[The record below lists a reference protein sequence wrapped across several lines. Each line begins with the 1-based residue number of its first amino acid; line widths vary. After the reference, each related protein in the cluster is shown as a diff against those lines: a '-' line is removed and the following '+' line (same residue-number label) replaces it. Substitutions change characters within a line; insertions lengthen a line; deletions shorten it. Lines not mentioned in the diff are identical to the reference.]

1 MESWR
6 PVGTSVVPAS
16 SSHQTKLKFKRSL
29 TQASV
34 AGGRE
39 AGGRIEGRRRR
50 REGECFGCEDE
61 SIGRRLLGP
70 HHDREVS
77 GLEGRGTKNR
87 QKEG

>member
-1 MESWR
+1 MLECWR

-39 AGGRIEGRRRR
+39 AGGRRERRRR
-50 REGECFGCEDE
+50 REEAEGGE
-61 SIGRRLLGP
+61 
-70 HHDREVS
+70 
-77 GLEGRGTKNR
+77 EGGGGEEEEEGGGVFWLRG
-87 QKEG
+87 